1 MRYRRQF
8 AKIVWLSRPYWQAAI
23 HVIISTLILFF
34 VNFFLVNK
42 EIMRFEWIF
51 FIAGRFDRRIDGFWE
66 GNSDFLH
73 GGEKENFGVQFG
85 WFRGIFRLKSGFNRY
100 S

>member
-51 FIAGRFDRRIDGFWE
+51 FIAGRFDRRIDGFLGGKFGFFAWWRKRE
-66 GNSDFLH
+66 FWGTIWVVPGDFSF
-73 GGEKENFGVQFG
+73 KIRV
-85 WFRGIFRLKSGFNRY
+85 
-100 S
+100 

>member
-51 FIAGRFDRRIDGFWE
+51 LLLGGLTGGLMVFGREIRIFCMVAKKRILGYNLGGSGGF
-66 GNSDFLH
+66 F
-73 GGEKENFGVQFG
+73 V
-85 WFRGIFRLKSGFNRY
+85 
-100 S
+100 

>member
-1 MRYRRQF
+1 
-8 AKIVWLSRPYWQAAI
+8 
-23 HVIISTLILFF
+23 
-34 VNFFLVNK
+34 
-42 EIMRFEWIF
+42 MRFEWIF
-51 FIAGRFDRRIDGFWE
+51 LLLGGLTGGLMVFWE